1 MIGKNKLGIVVG
13 GFSGL
18 CLFCWSL
25 FVAFG
30 VAQAL
35 TDFVFHLHF
44 IQPPWVIA
52 PFRIDWAVALIAITS
67 IIGYVMGWVLAAIWN
82 WLRPAS

>member
-1 MIGKNKLGIVVG
+1 MIGKNKLGLVVG
-13 GFSGL
+13 GFTGL
-18 CLFCWSL
+18 CHLVWSL
-25 FVAFG
+25 LVAFG

-35 TDFVFHLHF
+35 TDFVFRLHF
-44 IQPPWVIA
+44 IHPPWVIA
-52 PFRIDWAVALIAITS
+52 PFRADLAVALIAITS